1 MAHNLMEDGVA
12 DPTFTVQYRKEQI
25 ATFEQRYSALRV
37 ACVQEA
43 VMSGGSA
50 VFQVSGSGGATA
62 VTRGANGQ
70 IPYQTT
76 DNTQNTC
83 TLKESHAPLERTSF
97 NIFATQ
103 GDQKKQLQVES
114 VGMMNRDIDDAV
126 VAQLDTATQDTG
138 GASQATLHQ
147 VQHAQVIL
155 GNNDVDT
162 TEEDHMWAIVTNAYI
177 GYLRQI
183 PEFASKDFVQVQPLM
198 GPPRRTLRWA
208 GFNWV
213 VSNRLTGKSTASEKC
228 YFLHQNAMG
237 HAANS
242 KEMSVD
248 VGYDGKQDTSWSRA
262 TLYHGAK
269 LLQNSG
275 IVQVLHDGSGFAAT

>member
-1 MAHNLMEDGVA
+1 MA
-12 DPTFTVQYRKEQI
+12 DPTFVVQYREEQI
-25 ATFEQRYSALRV
+25 AVFEQRHSSMRM

-43 VMSGGSA
+43 VIKGGSA
-50 VFQVSGSGGATA
+50 VFQVSGSGSAVAT
-62 VTRGANGQ
+62 TRGSNGL
-70 IPYQTT
+70 IPFQMT

-83 TLKESHAPLERTSF
+83 TLVESHAAFARTGF

-103 GDQKKQLQVES
+103 GDMKKQMQMEA
-114 VGMMNRDIDDAV
+114 VGTMNRDIDDKI

-138 GASQATLHQ
+138 ASSIATNNG

-155 GNNDVDT
+155 GNNDVDV
-162 TEEDHMWAIVTNAYI
+162 TEEDKMWAIVTPAFM

-183 PEFASKDFVQVQPLM
+183 PEFTSKDYVNVQPLL
-198 GPPRRTLRWA
+198 GPPRRVLRWA

-213 VSNRLTGKSTASEKC
+213 TSTRLTGKGTTSEKC
-228 YFLHQNAMG
+228 YFLHQHAMG

-242 KEMSVD
+242 TEMDVK
-248 VGYDGKQDTSWSRA
+248 VGYRDDQDTSWSRA
-262 TLYHGAK
+262 TLYHNAK

-275 IVQVLHDGSGFAAT
+275 IVQYLHDGSAFAAA

>member
-1 MAHNLMEDGVA
+1 MMEVGVA
-12 DPTFTVQYRKEQI
+12 DPTFVVQYREEQI

-37 ACVQEA
+37 GCVQEA
-43 VMSGGSA
+43 VIKGNSA
-50 VFQVSGSGGATA
+50 VFQVSGSGSAVA

-76 DNTQNTC
+76 DNTQYTA
-83 TLKESHAPLERTSF
+83 TLKEAHSPFERTSF

-103 GDQKKQLQVES
+103 GDQKKQMHLEAT
-114 VGMMNRDIDDAV
+114 GTLNRDIDDAV

-138 GASQATLHQ
+138 AAAPATLNQ
-147 VQHAQVIL
+147 VMHAQVIL
-155 GNNDVDT
+155 GNNDVDV
-162 TEEDHMWAIVTNAYI
+162 TEEDKMWAFVTPSYM
-177 GYLRQI
+177 GYLRQL
-183 PEFASKDFVQVQPLM
+183 PEFASKDFVNIQPLM
-198 GPPRRTLRWA
+198 GPPRRTMRWA

-213 VSNRLTGKSTASEKC
+213 LSNRLTGKGTASEKC
-228 YFLHQNAMG
+228 YFLHQHAMG

-242 KEMSVD
+242 TEMDVR
-248 VGYDGKQDTSWSRA
+248 VGYDEKQDSSWARA

-275 IVQVLHDGSGFAAT
+275 IVQVLHDGSAFAAT

>member
-1 MAHNLMEDGVA
+1 MMEAGVA
-12 DPTFTVQYRKEQI
+12 DPTFVVQYREEQI
-25 ATFEQRYSALRV
+25 ATFEQRYSAMRV

-43 VMSGGSA
+43 VIKGGSA
-50 VFQVSGSGGATA
+50 VFQVSGSGSATA
-62 VTRGANGQ
+62 VTRGSNGQ

-83 TLKESHAPLERTSF
+83 TLVEAHAPFERTSF

-103 GDQKKQLQVES
+103 GDQKKQLQVEA
-114 VGMMNRDIDDAV
+114 VGTLNRDIDDRI

-138 GASQATLHQ
+138 GAQTGNLNV

-155 GNNDVDT
+155 GNNDVDV
-162 TEEDHMWAIVTNAYI
+162 TEEDNMWAIVTPAFM

-183 PEFASKDFVQVQPLM
+183 PEFASKDYVTIQPLM
-198 GPPRRTLRWA
+198 GPPRKMQRWA
-208 GFNWV
+208 GFNWIT
-213 VSNRLTGKSTASEKC
+213 STRLTGKGTASEKC

-242 KEMSVD
+242 TEMDVK
-248 VGYDGKQDTSWSRA
+248 VGYDEKQDSSWSRA
-262 TLYHGAK
+262 TLYHNAK

-275 IVQVLHDGSGFAAT
+275 IVQVLHDGSAFAAL

>member
-1 MAHNLMEDGVA
+1 MA
-12 DPTFTVQYRKEQI
+12 DPTFAVQYRKEQI
-25 ATFEQRYSALRV
+25 ATFEQRHSAMRV
-37 ACVQEA
+37 GCVQEA
-43 VMSGGSA
+43 VISGGSA
-50 VFQVSGSGGATA
+50 VFQVSGSGSASA

-76 DNTQNTC
+76 DNTQYTC
-83 TLKESHAPLERTSF
+83 TLKEAHAPFERTGF

-103 GDQKKQLQVES
+103 GDMKRQMQVEA
-114 VGMMNRDIDDAV
+114 VGTLNRDIDDAI

-138 GASQATLHQ
+138 ATAPASLNQ

-162 TEEDHMWAIVTNAYI
+162 TEEDMMWAFVTPAYM

-183 PEFASKDFVQVQPLM
+183 PEFSSKDFVSIQPLM
-198 GPPRRTLRWA
+198 GPPRKTMRWA

-213 VSNRLTGKSTASEKC
+213 QSTRLTGKGTSSEKC

-237 HAANS
+237 HAANAT
-242 KEMSVD
+242 EMKVD
-248 VGYDGKQDTSWSRA
+248 VDYDKKQDASWAKAS
-262 TLYHGAK
+262 LFHGAK

>member
-1 MAHNLMEDGVA
+1 MA
-12 DPTFTVQYRKEQI
+12 DPTFVTQYRTEQI
-25 ATFEQRYSALRV
+25 NTFEQRYSMLRV
-37 ACVQEA
+37 GCVQEA
-43 VMSGGSA
+43 VIKGNSA
-50 VFQVSGSGGATA
+50 VFQVSGSGSATA
-62 VTRGANGQ
+62 VTRGSNGQ
-70 IPYQTT
+70 IPYQST
-76 DNTQNTC
+76 DNTQYTA
-83 TLKESHAPLERTSF
+83 TLMEAHAPFERTSF

-103 GDQKKQLQVES
+103 GDMKRQMQVES
-114 VGMMNRDIDDAV
+114 VGTLNRDIDDAV

-138 GASQATLHQ
+138 AAQVASLNL

-155 GNNDVDT
+155 GNNDVDV
-162 TEEDHMWAIVTNAYI
+162 TEEDMMWAAVTPAFM

-183 PEFASKDFVQVQPLM
+183 PEYASKDYVNIQPMM

-208 GFNWV
+208 GFNWM
-213 VSNRLTGKSTASEKC
+213 VSTRLTGKGTSSEKC
-228 YFLHQNAMG
+228 YFWHQRSMG

-242 KEMSVD
+242 KEMD
-248 VGYDGKQDTSWSRA
+248 VKLGYDEKQDSSWTRA